1 MAQATSSSE
10 VGTQPPVHPP
20 APWHCWRCI
29 LWNAVLLIWFGACGA
44 ALGALPSDAAGLAAA
59 ARGMIKALIA
69 VPIVVEVFRSPGG
82 VREMIVKAAYGLL
95 FWLSHQGLVW
105 ATGGWDGGWKPGF
118 VGGLIGLV
126 LGAGLIL
133 VCWGMAGRDL
143 AQSPVPVSAQT
154 KGSEGAG

>member
-1 MAQATSSSE
+1 MEQAPLTPE
-10 VGTQPPVHPP
+10 VSTKPELGPP

-44 ALGALPSDAAGLAAA
+44 ALGAIPSDAPGLAAT
-59 ARGMIKALIA
+59 AREMIKALIA

-82 VREMIVKAAYGLL
+82 VTEMIIKATYGLL

-105 ATGGWDGGWKPGF
+105 ATGGWDGGWKPGL

-133 VCWGMAGRDL
+133 VCWVMAGSDL
-143 AQSPVPVSAQT
+143 AHSPVPVSAES